1 MINIQSITLREI
13 RLALK
18 EVFQISS
25 GSETDRRIF
34 LLQLKDADG
43 IESWSECVAGSSPNY
58 LPETIDVAWLAI
70 KKWVAPR
77 VLGRNF
83 QKPEDVQPTL
93 EKNFRGYNMAKAA
106 IEMGAWELAAQ
117 KRDVSLSRLL
127 GGTRDQVAT
136 GISLGIQASPEA
148 LVQKVRDSLDQGY
161 RKIKIKIKPG
171 QDIDYVQAVRDE
183 LGDEAPLMVDAN
195 NAYSLN
201 DLEHLKR
208 LDQFGLIMIEQPL
221 GCDDVVQ
228 HATLQKQLKT
238 PVCLDESITGLDK
251 AQAMVTLGSG
261 RIINIKPGRLG
272 GFRTSIAVHNFC
284 QEHDIPVWCG
294 GMLESGVGR
303 SYNVALASLPNFVIP
318 GDISPSARYWEQDII
333 EPEWTMDEHGMIDV
347 PLERP
352 GMGVKIDMDLI
363 ENLTVRCEQLVSN

>member
-1 MINIQSITLREI
+1 M
-13 RLALK
+13 
-18 EVFQISS
+18 
-25 GSETDRRIF
+25 
-34 LLQLKDADG
+34 
-43 IESWSECVAGSSPNY
+43 
-58 LPETIDVAWLAI
+58 
-70 KKWVAPR
+70 
-77 VLGRNF
+77 
-83 QKPEDVQPTL
+83 
-93 EKNFRGYNMAKAA
+93 
-106 IEMGAWELAAQ
+106 
-117 KRDVSLSRLL
+117 
-127 GGTRDQVAT
+127 
-136 GISLGIQASPEA
+136 
-148 LVQKVRDSLDQGY
+148 
-161 RKIKIKIKPG
+161 
-171 QDIDYVQAVRDE
+171 QAVRDE
-183 LGDEAPLMVDAN
+183 LGEEAPLMVDAN

-221 GCDDVVQ
+221 GWDDVVQ

-238 PVCLDESITGLDK
+238 SVCLDESITGLDK

-272 GFRTSIAVHNFC
+272 GFQTSIAVHNFC

-333 EPEWTMDEHGMIDV
+333 EPEWIMDKNGMIDV
-347 PLERP
+347 PVERP
-352 GMGVKIDMDLI
+352 GMGVKIDPDRV